1 MNNYIP
7 TWTAER
13 IYLRSFVTLLLCH
26 LNDSSRKEGTEGNNA
41 TRMPPLETVTAL
53 YQTLS
58 LRSRFDVG
66 IYSGIHLG

>member
-7 TWTAER
+7 TWTAEH
-13 IYLRSFVTLLLCH
+13 IDLRSFVTLLLCQ
-26 LNDSSRKEGTEGNNA
+26 LNDSSRKWGTEGNNV
-41 TRMPPLETVTAL
+41 TCMSPLEIVTVL
-53 YQTLS
+53 YQTFP